1 LIQIADS
8 NEPRET
14 EPRETLLS
22 QAIWLAIVASLA
34 TLMTS
39 RTWFRPKETMMQHKT
54 RLNSLAQLIIFK
66 NPEN

>member
-1 LIQIADS
+1 LIQVADS

-34 TLMTS
+34 TLMTNKQDMVS
-39 RTWFRPKETMMQHKT
+39 P
-54 RLNSLAQLIIFK
+54 
-66 NPEN
+66 